1 MYCTSCNNSLH
12 STEIYFC
19 KDMPYCQYCSPWRKE
34 YVSILPKTIRYSDS
48 SINFK
53 NIIENTKRVSS
64 YTRRDSNHRNVDSKH
79 LIIKGALSIV
89 IYTYFCVRLSSS
101 T

>member
-1 MYCTSCNNSLH
+1 MYCTSCNDSLH

-34 YVSILPKTIRYSDS
+34 YVSIIPKTLRYSDS

-53 NIIENTKRVSS
+53 KIIENTKNIS
-64 YTRRDSNHRNVDSKH
+64 YYRRRESNDRLIESKN

-89 IYTYFCVRLSSS
+89 IYTYFCVKLSSS

>member
-1 MYCTSCNNSLH
+1 MYCTSCSDSLH

-34 YVSILPKTIRYSDS
+34 YVSIVPKRIRYSES
-48 SINFK
+48 SLNFK
-53 NIIENTKRVSS
+53 KIIENEKSTSS
-64 YTRRDSNHRNVDSKH
+64 YRRRDSN

-89 IYTYFCVRLSSS
+89 IYTYFCVRLSFS